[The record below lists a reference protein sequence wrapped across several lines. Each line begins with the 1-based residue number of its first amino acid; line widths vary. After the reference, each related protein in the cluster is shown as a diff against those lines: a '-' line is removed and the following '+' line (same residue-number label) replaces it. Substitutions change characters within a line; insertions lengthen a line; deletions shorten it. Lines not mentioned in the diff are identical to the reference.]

1 MFTTKFIDYRKRF
14 HSQVLT
20 VFIGLFVFLSV
31 HDFAVSQDKTRLKS
45 ENLFAELSSSQN
57 RSNESLLSIQ
67 FTNVTIPEALE
78 LLAEEIKVGFSYNP
92 DIIPGKRVSFS
103 MSNVPPHEVIY
114 KLLEGTQLEPVL
126 PPSKDVIVIRE
137 KKQIPTVDVLQQTI
151 TGTVVEANRGEPITG
166 VTVVVSG
173 TNIGTT
179 TDIDGNYALD
189 VPDDTDVL
197 VFSYVGFI
205 SQELSLNGRTEINV
219 ELEQDVVALDEAV
232 VTAFGLQRE
241 QRSLG
246 TAVGRVSGD
255 DLAEISDINVSKSLS
270 GRVSGVQVSSSSSGP
285 GGSSRVI
292 IRGHSSLGGN
302 NQPLYVV
309 DGVPIDNTNRG
320 SAGRWGGYDRG
331 DGIQNFNPNDI
342 ADISVLKGPNA
353 AALYGQRGAN
363 GVILITTKSG
373 ENREGIGIDY
383 SSTVTMG
390 EPWVLPDFQNEY
402 GLGTR
407 GQHRFYNDGNGNILS
422 RADWEAAGSPS
433 NYIPQMTT
441 VNDGIESPISWGP
454 RMNGEQVYTW
464 DGQLGTY
471 SPQSDNVRDFF
482 DTQTTIENSIG
493 ITGGNETTTFR
504 LSLANVNNS
513 GLLPNH
519 KLERTNISFKGSHQL
534 HERLSAQVSANY
546 VNQDV
551 QQRPALSDQ
560 QRNVMYAFR
569 YMPRNTSLS
578 SLDNY
583 VLTQEDINNPNG
595 FHGYSGDQL
604 VEGYSRHWSNATFTE
619 QPNWSVN
626 NVAAEDSRQR
636 IMGHVS
642 MQYELTEWSSLSAK
656 AGVDTYTDQS
666 YNHDAIGTR
675 VNVPGS
681 MSESVRRFREI
692 NLEVLATAERDINE
706 DITVTGNVGGN
717 YLSNYSRLV
726 GHNGNRFSVRNLF
739 TIGNTEVQGTNFSL
753 AEYEIHSLFA
763 FGQFSFRDY
772 WFVDWTARNDWSSTL
787 PPDNASFFY
796 PSFST
801 NFVWSDAFELTNS
814 VLSYGSLRAS
824 WAQAGNSGAPY
835 QLSGTYSLSNLTQAG
850 QPLASFTST
859 IPLQD
864 LENELT
870 TSIEFGTDLRF
881 FNGRVRADATYYS
894 AVTENQILSI
904 AVPSS
909 SGFTSRTINA
919 GEITNKGF
927 ELLISGT
934 PVQTSSLQW
943 DITFNFGTNKNEVV
957 ELVEGVDR
965 FQLGRDRNAIIF
977 ADPGAP
983 YGELYSAN
991 ARWLR
996 DENGNRLIDPS
1007 GLPIRES
1014 GQFRVGNATPDWTGG
1029 ITNRL
1034 SYKGVTFNS
1043 LIDISQGGIIFSQ
1056 SNVVEAFH
1064 GTTKRTLEGRDGT
1077 FVAEGVSATPDG
1089 NGGWTSTGQA
1099 NTTQIDAQEYW
1110 ERVLPGNENIVTEEF
1125 VDDASYIALREI
1137 SLGYSFPTL
1146 IDRLPLNS
1154 LRLSVVGRNLFYFER
1169 HTDGYSPEAA
1179 TFNANSSSLG
1189 LEALSFPMA
1198 RTIGFNLNV
1207 GF

>member
-151 TGTVVEANRGEPITG
+151 TGTVVEANTGEPITG

-390 EPWVLPDFQNEY
+390 EPWAV
-402 GLGTR
+402 
-407 GQHRFYNDGNGNILS
+407 S
-422 RADWEAAGSPS
+422 
-433 NYIPQMTT
+433 
-441 VNDGIESPISWGP
+441 
-454 RMNGEQVYTW
+454 YTH
-464 DGQLGTY
+464 L
-471 SPQSDNVRDFF
+471 
-482 DTQTTIENSIG
+482 
-493 ITGGNETTTFR
+493 
-504 LSLANVNNS
+504 
-513 GLLPNH
+513 
-519 KLERTNISFKGSHQL
+519 
-534 HERLSAQVSANY
+534 
-546 VNQDV
+546 
-551 QQRPALSDQ
+551 
-560 QRNVMYAFR
+560 
-569 YMPRNTSLS
+569 
-578 SLDNY
+578 
-583 VLTQEDINNPNG
+583 
-595 FHGYSGDQL
+595 
-604 VEGYSRHWSNATFTE
+604 
-619 QPNWSVN
+619 
-626 NVAAEDSRQR
+626 
-636 IMGHVS
+636 
-642 MQYELTEWSSLSAK
+642 
-656 AGVDTYTDQS
+656 
-666 YNHDAIGTR
+666 
-675 VNVPGS
+675 
-681 MSESVRRFREI
+681 
-692 NLEVLATAERDINE
+692 
-706 DITVTGNVGGN
+706 
-717 YLSNYSRLV
+717 
-726 GHNGNRFSVRNLF
+726 
-739 TIGNTEVQGTNFSL
+739 
-753 AEYEIHSLFA
+753 
-763 FGQFSFRDY
+763 
-772 WFVDWTARNDWSSTL
+772 TL
-787 PPDNASFFY
+787 PTIY
-796 PSFST
+796 
-801 NFVWSDAFELTNS
+801 S
-814 VLSYGSLRAS
+814 V
-824 WAQAGNSGAPY
+824 
-835 QLSGTYSLSNLTQAG
+835 
-850 QPLASFTST
+850 
-859 IPLQD
+859 
-864 LENELT
+864 
-870 TSIEFGTDLRF
+870 
-881 FNGRVRADATYYS
+881 
-894 AVTENQILSI
+894 
-904 AVPSS
+904 
-909 SGFTSRTINA
+909 
-919 GEITNKGF
+919 
-927 ELLISGT
+927 
-934 PVQTSSLQW
+934 
-943 DITFNFGTNKNEVV
+943 
-957 ELVEGVDR
+957 
-965 FQLGRDRNAIIF
+965 
-977 ADPGAP
+977 
-983 YGELYSAN
+983 
-991 ARWLR
+991 
-996 DENGNRLIDPS
+996 
-1007 GLPIRES
+1007 
-1014 GQFRVGNATPDWTGG
+1014 
-1029 ITNRL
+1029 
-1034 SYKGVTFNS
+1034 
-1043 LIDISQGGIIFSQ
+1043 
-1056 SNVVEAFH
+1056 
-1064 GTTKRTLEGRDGT
+1064 
-1077 FVAEGVSATPDG
+1077 
-1089 NGGWTSTGQA
+1089 
-1099 NTTQIDAQEYW
+1099 
-1110 ERVLPGNENIVTEEF
+1110 
-1125 VDDASYIALREI
+1125 
-1137 SLGYSFPTL
+1137 
-1146 IDRLPLNS
+1146 
-1154 LRLSVVGRNLFYFER
+1154 
-1169 HTDGYSPEAA
+1169 
-1179 TFNANSSSLG
+1179 
-1189 LEALSFPMA
+1189 
-1198 RTIGFNLNV
+1198 
-1207 GF
+1207 